1 MTTDLSPTGRPRRA
15 RGSITA
21 EAILDA
27 AEELA
32 AEGLDALTVRA
43 VTSSIQA
50 SPMAFYRHFPTKD
63 ALVDALLDRVLG
75 RFEAPPHTDDWV
87 GDLRAFA
94 ANHRRILQRHPWA
107 ITTLFSHPNPGL
119 NAARIGEEALRILE
133 RGGITGDEAVAT
145 FSGLIALNYGW
156 SAFSTAREALGSAGD
171 ERPPLGDVLASLPAE
186 EFPLTVRSASS
197 MGGYGSDAH
206 FEIVLAQL
214 LAGIETTGQAE
225 SP

>member
-1 MTTDLSPTGRPRRA
+1 MTHNPSGTDRQRRP

-50 SPMAFYRHFPTKD
+50 SPMAFYRHFTTKD

-75 RFEAPPHTDDWV
+75 RFQAPPLTDEWV
-87 GDLRAFA
+87 ADLRAFA
-94 ANHRRILQRHPWA
+94 GNHRRILQEHPWA
-107 ITTLFSHPNPGL
+107 ITTLFTHPNPGL

-133 RGGITGDEAVAT
+133 RGGIGGDRAIAT
-145 FSGLIALNYGW
+145 FSGIIALNYGW
-156 SAFSTAREALGSAGD
+156 SAFATARERDGTGDPGPALD
-171 ERPPLGDVLASLPAE
+171 DVLSALPVE
-186 EFPLTVRSASS
+186 EFALTVQSAES
-197 MGGYGSDAH
+197 MSNYGSDTH
-206 FEIVLAQL
+206 FEIVLDQL
-214 LAGIETTGQAE
+214 LAGIASGQTA
-225 SP
+225 